1 MRPLVCSVLC
11 DVFVL
16 SLSDQTAHLYILLP
30 YILQKQKL
38 QRKPG
43 LRPNVK
49 LKLSAN
55 ERKQVTFT
63 GVMVMLSRFHAM
75 SLTYARIF
83 LRYSEAKAALEAKL
97 KMEREAAEAK
107 ARRILA
113 AKREMEKKQRALLSA
128 RLERE
133 EKIRAVIREKQQKIE
148 AAKLAIKEARKQPKS
163 VAEEK
168 ELAARYAA
176 LEDLGDRAFSILV
189 DLGMV
194 IVSPD
199 PNASDYDSSQD
210 DEFVQ

>member
-1 MRPLVCSVLC
+1 
-11 DVFVL
+11 
-16 SLSDQTAHLYILLP
+16 
-30 YILQKQKL
+30 
-38 QRKPG
+38 
-43 LRPNVK
+43 
-49 LKLSAN
+49 
-55 ERKQVTFT
+55 
-63 GVMVMLSRFHAM
+63 M